1 MTTRLTLA
9 IQEHLEQL
17 SPSERKLATLLLDR
31 ADDMLTYSATELASM
46 ADVSKATAARL
57 FRSLGYADF
66 NEVRLQARE
75 ERNLTAPFVAGADP
89 GATPARSHS
98 IAGHLQSE
106 TESLARTFESLRS
119 DTLLSAADQLAKAP
133 RVWLLGLGADEGLAR
148 YVRPMLAQI
157 RPDVHCLGSQSGVWA
172 EELAM
177 TGPRDTLLLVMTQVR
192 PQVVDRL
199 ARHAAT
205 TRVETVAV
213 VDIRHAAWARRVAKV
228 VLPCYSSSA
237 NHAISAMAAASMLH
251 LLVQTVASRVGKRAS
266 QRQQVVAELRQEL
279 EGD

>member
-9 IQEHLEQL
+9 IHERLQQL

-31 ADDMLTYSATELASM
+31 ADDLLTYSATELATM

-75 ERNLTAPFVAGADP
+75 ERNLTAPFAAGVA
-89 GATPARSHS
+89 ATLAPAHSHS
-98 IAGHLQSE
+98 ISSHLQSE

-119 DTLLSAADQLAKAP
+119 DTLLSAGDQLAKAP
-133 RVWLLGLGADEGLAR
+133 RVWLLGLGLDEGLAR
-148 YVRPMLAQI
+148 YVRPLLARV
-157 RPDVHCLGSQSGVWA
+157 RPDVHCLGTQSGVWA
-172 EELAM
+172 EDLSM
-177 TGPRDTLLLVMTQVR
+177 TGPRDSLLLIMTQAR
-192 PQVVDRL
+192 PQLIERL
-199 ARHAAT
+199 ASHAAT

-228 VLPCYSSSA
+228 VLPCYSSGA
-237 NHAISAMAAASMLH
+237 GDALSAMAAASMLH
-251 LLVQTVASRVGKRAS
+251 LLVHNVANRVGKRAS
-266 QRQQVVAELRQEL
+266 QRQQVVADIRQEL